1 MMIEYKIEVRAI
13 LAIIKDIH
21 ENFLKNDP
29 MWHFALEHTYILL
42 RTSGRNANLETYLE
56 YNKWKYTRKNY
67 INSTAITRKY
77 QKDFDYI
84 YHGFALLAVTLP
96 EIESKSR
103 ENFGLYETDVFKV
116 LERIIHLACNN
127 LFSLGTG
134 REFDILWKI
143 LNWRHKI
150 SPLFCNNCRKAINL
164 KIEFKDIL
172 TPETIQHIISK
183 LKSYEP
189 AHKLLLLERLK
200 NKIENNYFLEVKP
213 SKHAIIKIINRKIKE
228 INQEH
233 VMYQYI

>member
-1 MMIEYKIEVRAI
+1 MIEYKIEVRAI

-56 YNKWKYTRKNY
+56 YNKWKYTHKNY

-103 ENFGLYETDVFKV
+103 ENFGLYKTDVFRV
-116 LERIIHLACNN
+116 LERIFHLACNN
-127 LFSLGTG
+127 LCMLGTG
-134 REFDILWKI
+134 RELDIFWKI
-143 LNWRHKI
+143 LNWRYRTYYW
-150 SPLFCNNCRKAINL
+150 LCNKCRRMINS
-164 KIEFKDIL
+164 KMEFKD
-172 TPETIQHIISK
+172 TRGVRRK
-183 LKSYEP
+183 
-189 AHKLLLLERLK
+189 RL
-200 NKIENNYFLEVKP
+200 
-213 SKHAIIKIINRKIKE
+213 
-228 INQEH
+228 
-233 VMYQYI
+233 